1 LTFTINHLPLIVF
14 PNCKINL
21 GLNILSKREDGF
33 HDIATVFY
41 PVPIIDAIEI
51 IHAPA
56 NSTSINY
63 TSSGIIVDGKQ
74 EDNICIKA
82 YHLLKKDFPDL
93 PAVAMHLHKSI
104 PLGAGLGGGSA
115 DGAFTLQLL
124 NKKFKLN
131 ISNESLIKYALQL
144 GSDCPFFIINKP
156 CFATGRGEVL
166 KEIVLDLSGH
176 QIILV
181 NPRIHINT
189 SWAFSQI
196 KPGLPTQSIESIILQ
211 PVTSWRS
218 DLTNDFENPV
228 FEKYPAI
235 KEIKEILYK
244 NGAVYAAMSGSGSSV
259 FGIFQK
265 KDLPAITFSEGY
277 FVRSVTL

>member
-1 LTFTINHLPLIVF
+1 MLLF

-41 PVPIIDAIEI
+41 PVPVTDAIEI
-51 IHAPA
+51 IPASA
-56 NSTSINY
+56 NSKTIAF
-63 TSSGIIVDGKQ
+63 TSSGITVDGKE

-82 YHLLKKDFPDL
+82 YHLLKKYFPDL
-93 PAVAMHLHKSI
+93 PRIIMHLHKSI

-124 NKKFKLN
+124 NTKFKLN

-156 CFATGRGEVL
+156 CFATGRGETL
-166 KEIVLDLSGH
+166 KEIALDLSDY

-181 NPRIHINT
+181 NPGIHINT
-189 SWAFSQI
+189 AWAFSQI
-196 KPGLPTQSIESIILQ
+196 KPTLPKQSIESIIQQ
-211 PVTSWRS
+211 PITSWRS

-228 FEKYPAI
+228 FEKYPSI

-244 NGAVYAAMSGSGSSV
+244 KGAIYAAMSGSGSSV
-259 FGIFQK
+259 FGLFPK
-265 KDLPAITFSEGY
+265 MDLPSISFPEAY
-277 FVRSVTL
+277 FVRSVKL